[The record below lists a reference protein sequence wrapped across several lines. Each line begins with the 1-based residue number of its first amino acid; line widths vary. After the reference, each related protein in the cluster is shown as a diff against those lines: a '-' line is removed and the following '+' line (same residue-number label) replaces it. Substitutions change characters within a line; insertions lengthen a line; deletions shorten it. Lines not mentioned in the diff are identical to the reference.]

1 MSPRAVAGPEIQRI
15 LALVPWIVA
24 HPGSPKHEIVD
35 VAPVGAVGLF
45 AAHDLHVESMGRS
58 ATEDPVLF
66 EAAAAAGVLAARA
79 VL

>member
-1 MSPRAVAGPEIQRI
+1 
-15 LALVPWIVA
+15 
-24 HPGSPKHEIVD
+24 
-35 VAPVGAVGLF
+35 VGLF

>member
-1 MSPRAVAGPEIQRI
+1 MVKKSRIRMRAARI
-15 LALVPWIVA
+15 EAR
-24 HPGSPKHEIVD
+24 HEIVD